1 MRVLEVPEWL
11 TKPYFIGYIVKCKM
25 KREFIE
31 TSSFTKKWFALG
43 FTDDDLAEL
52 QQFLLKNPEA
62 GDIMVGT
69 GGLKK
74 IRVAFQGRGKS
85 RSSRVCYVDFATFAK
100 TYLIQVFSKE
110 EQSNLTDAEKNAV
123 KKVIGILKIE
133 AARNWRK
140 EHE

>member
-1 MRVLEVPEWL
+1 L
-11 TKPYFIGYIVKCKM
+11 TNPYFIGYFIKYKM
-25 KREFIE
+25 RREFIE
-31 TSSFTKKWFALG
+31 TPSFTKKWFALG

-52 QQFLLKNPEA
+52 QQFLLKNPES

-74 IRVAFQGRGKS
+74 IRFAFQGRGKS
-85 RSSRVCYVDFATFAK
+85 GSSRVCYVDFATFAK
-100 TYLIQVFSKE
+100 TYLIQVFKE

>member
-1 MRVLEVPEWL
+1 
-11 TKPYFIGYIVKCKM
+11 M

-31 TSSFTKKWFALG
+31 TPSFTKKWFALG

-74 IRVAFQGRGKS
+74 IHFAFQGRGKS
-85 RSSRVCYVDFATFAK
+85 GSSRVCYVDFATFAK

>member
-11 TKPYFIGYIVKCKM
+11 KTPYFIGYIVKCKM

-31 TSSFTKKWFALG
+31 TPSFTKKWFALG

-74 IRVAFQGRGKS
+74 IRFAFQGRGKS
-85 RSSRVCYVDFATFAK
+85 GSSRVCYVDFATFAK